1 MFLITIFLGR
11 RMVFEQEGVSFIK
24 FDNYNE
30 KLKKIKLITII
41 EVKVKLII
49 HSYLIM
55 TMINKL
61 LGA

>member
-30 KLKKIKLITII
+30 KLKKNK
-41 EVKVKLII
+41 
-49 HSYLIM
+49 
-55 TMINKL
+55 INNYNRSK
-61 LGA
+61 G